1 VRKVT
6 FPIAAGIGLVA
17 TVALSGAVAIAQ
29 DTEPQRGGRLELVA
43 LNDISTL
50 DNHQAV
56 NSIDYNAVAGA
67 IYEGLYHISPAGEL
81 EPGLADGMPEISDD
95 GLVYTFGIKPG
106 AMFAGPDFEPR
117 EVTAADVAYGM
128 TRALDPM
135 PAGAPGPSW
144 GSGYL
149 LPIAGATEFNACA
162 TPPEGQDAADPA
174 AVEAC
179 RAEGVSGIEVVDD
192 HTLRVTLTQPSVTFL
207 YGLTISTSWPV
218 PQEAV
223 EERGEAFANAPVGAG
238 PFFVQAWNRGA
249 DITFARNPGYVD
261 PELPYL
267 DEIHVDLGVDESTQV
282 LRIETG
288 EADGMFEPLSVSP
301 AALRQLAQSPNVTVT
316 ESVNPRIFYLALNND
331 GIFASKEVRQAV
343 AHAMTTD
350 FVAQF
355 GDLAKPWNQLMASTI
370 PQSDPE
376 GTTTYPHD
384 PEAAAALLESA
395 GYDGS
400 PVKIVYDVTDPYT
413 SANSTALAQDLEA
426 VGFTVELKPLQQA
439 EFFSDSAGIYGG
451 DNYDISSTYWSAEY
465 PDAQDYLA
473 TNFICATI
481 PFLNISHF
489 CDEEIDAALFA
500 TEAMPL
506 GPERDA
512 ALLEVQQRLIDEV
525 AGVPVME
532 VTPQV
537 VAGPRVGAMPTLVA
551 YQPYDW
557 KRAWVKAE
565 G

>member
-6 FPIAAGIGLVA
+6 LPIVVGVALAA
-17 TVALSGAVAIAQ
+17 TVALSGAVLAQ
-29 DTEPQRGGRLELVA
+29 DGEPQRGGRLELVA
-43 LNDISTL
+43 LNDLSTL

-67 IYEGLYHISPAGEL
+67 LFEGLYHFDPDGQL
-81 EPGLADGMPEISDD
+81 EPGLADGMPEVSED
-95 GLVYTFGIKPG
+95 GLVYTFRIRPG

-128 TRALDPM
+128 TRALDPQ
-135 PAGAPGPSW
+135 PAGAPFPSW
-144 GSGYL
+144 GAGYL
-149 LPIAGATEFNACA
+149 LPILGATEFNACA
-162 TPPEGQDAADPA
+162 TPAEGETEADPD
-174 AVEAC
+174 AVATC
-179 RAEGVSGIEVVDD
+179 REKGVEGIEVIDD
-192 HTLRVTLTQPSVTFL
+192 HTLQVTLAAPSSTFL
-207 YGLTISTSWPV
+207 YGLTLSTSWPV

-223 EERGEAFANAPVGAG
+223 EERGADFGNAPVGAG
-238 PFFVQAWNRGA
+238 PFFVAEWNKGA
-249 DITFARNPGYVD
+249 DITFARNRGYVD

-267 DEIHVDLGVDESTQV
+267 DEIHVDLGVDENTQV
-282 LRIETG
+282 LRLENG
-288 EADGMFEPLSVSP
+288 EADGVFEQMSISP
-301 AALRQLAQSPNVTVT
+301 AALRQLAQSPNVTVVDST
-316 ESVNPRIFYLALNND
+316 SPRIFYLALNNE
-331 GIFASKEVRQAV
+331 GVFASKELRQAV
-343 AHAMTTD
+343 AQAMTTD

-355 GDLAKPWNQLMASTI
+355 GDLAKPWNQLIASTI

-376 GTTTYPHD
+376 GTRTYPHD
-384 PEAAAALLESA
+384 PDAAAALLEAA

-400 PVKIVYDVTDPYT
+400 PVKIIFDSTDPYT

-426 VGFTVELKPLQQA
+426 VGFTVDLRPLQQA
-439 EFFSDSAGIYGG
+439 EFFSDSAGIYGAA
-451 DNYDISSTYWSAEY
+451 NYDISSTYWSAEY
-465 PDAQDYLA
+465 PDAQDFLA

-489 CDEEIDAALFA
+489 CDPDIDAALFA
-500 TEAMPL
+500 TEALPF

-512 ALLEVQQRLIDEV
+512 ALREVQQRLIDEV

-537 VAGPRVGAMPTLVA
+537 VSGPRVGAMPTLA
-551 YQPYDW
+551 TYAPYDW